1 MAAFFVLLLAAVC
14 CWDYRRRR
22 IPNLLIFLLCVI
34 GLFLRIKAA
43 GAQGAV
49 DYLKWC
55 LLSGLCTYPLFKLGA
70 LGAGD
75 AKLFAVCAGCLTGAE
90 IVWFLFYSLLF
101 AAIVSIVKLI
111 KEGNGRERFSYFV
124 DYAVSCVRAGQL
136 RLYIEGEREMAKAG
150 ICLSGPITLSMLL
163 YLGGIY

>member
-1 MAAFFVLLLAAVC
+1 MAAFFVLLLAVC

-34 GLFLRIKAA
+34 GIFLRIKLA
-43 GAQGAV
+43 GAQGAAA
-49 DYLKWC
+49 YLKWC

-75 AKLFAVCAGCLTGAE
+75 TKLFSVCAGCLTGGE
-90 IVWFLFYSLLF
+90 IIWFFFYSLLF

-111 KEGNGRERFSYFV
+111 KEGSGRERFFYFL

-136 RLYIEGEREMAKAG
+136 RLYIEGERELAEAG
-150 ICLSGPITLSMLL
+150 ICLSGPIALSMLL
-163 YLGGIY
+163 HLGGIY